1 MRPVSAP
8 TRAPGTIR
16 LQRVLLLHG
25 HAEAGNWDLSTS
37 PAGNHLWVISE
48 RLAQRAEPLVS
59 DACPAERGGLK
70 VCYVAQ
76 RVPCS
81 AIHDQIHARNRGEVS
96 TLPAEFWRTFY
107 SL

>member
-1 MRPVSAP
+1 MHQPGSPEPSGFSECFCCRD
-8 TRAPGTIR
+8 TQKPGTGICP
-16 LQRVLLLHG
+16 HP
-25 HAEAGNWDLSTS
+25 

-81 AIHDQIHARNRGEVS
+81 AIHDQIHARNRGEVI